1 MGAKRSGGPWRRPS
15 GDSRR
20 KRSQKEERRH
30 HLKRGNYARM
40 HRWPGRRLKRF
51 YHPPR
56 FPSICRADPIS
67 GMHHRPNRSLL
78 PTYPATDG
86 GDNQNGHYAAGQGGE
101 STGDE
106 GDAAPCPVRNAY
118 ARGRLRNRLPV
129 PKASPNKGLN
139 AVARGRQPRL
149 LRPLVAA
156 PRQRDGDRV
165 AKSHRPKRPGVAP
178 LLGSHRSPDGPM

>member
-1 MGAKRSGGPWRRPS
+1 MGAKRGGGPRRRRS
-15 GDSRR
+15 GNPRR
-20 KRSQKEERRH
+20 KGSQKEQRSH
-30 HLKRGNYARM
+30 HLERGNYSRM
-40 HRWPGRRLKRF
+40 HRWPGRRLERF
-51 YHPPR
+51 NHPPR
-56 FPSICRADPIS
+56 FPSICRTDPIS
-67 GMHHRPNRSLL
+67 GMHRWPNRSLL
-78 PTYPATDG
+78 PADPATNG
-86 GDNQNGHYAAGQGGE
+86 GDNQNGHYAARQGSE

-139 AVARGRQPRL
+139 AVARGRRPHL

-156 PRQRDGDRV
+156 PRQRRGAGV

-178 LLGSHRSPDGPM
+178 LLGNRRSPDGPM